1 MHPKLAHSV
10 RAACKY
16 LLAWLCLWPCAA
28 SWADTSPIGIRL
40 GAENSWP
47 PYSDSQ
53 GQGISTQLV
62 KAAFALR
69 DIKPSFYVQ
78 PYARVLHDL
87 KHGKIDGGYNVTLQE
102 STRELFV
109 FGDLP
114 LLTPASYWFF
124 LPGKHLDIHS
134 IKDIPLNFRV
144 GAILDY
150 EYGDDYEQLRHSLSE
165 TRVSQQA
172 QLIRMLQQ
180 ERLDA
185 VLMFEDEAKYSLRQ
199 MQLPPTT
206 LEQRM
211 FNHRAGVYVAFS
223 KQNPQARWLAKELD
237 KGLQM
242 LHESGAYQ
250 QLITLD

>member
-1 MHPKLAHSV
+1 MNTF
-10 RAACKY
+10 CKY
-16 LLAWLCLWPCAA
+16 LFVWLCLWPVAA
-28 SWADTSPIGIRL
+28 SSADSEPLTIRL

-47 PYSDSQ
+47 PYSDAQ

-69 DIKPSFYVQ
+69 GIKPNFYVQ
-78 PYARVLHDL
+78 PYARVLHDI
-87 KHGKIDGGYNVTLQE
+87 KNGKIDGGYNVTLQA

-109 FGDLP
+109 FGKTP

-124 LPGKHLDIHS
+124 MPGKHPDIHS
-134 IKDIPLNFRV
+134 TRDIPAHFRV
-144 GAILDY
+144 GTILDY
-150 EYGDDYEQLRHSLSE
+150 EYGDEYEQLRHQFNE

-185 VLMFEDEAKYSLRQ
+185 ILMFEDEAKYSLLQ
-199 MQLPPTT
+199 MQLPAD
-206 LEQRM
+206 LLDKRI

-223 KQNPQARWLAKELD
+223 KQNPQAQWLADELD
-237 KGLQM
+237 NGLQQ
-242 LHESGAYQ
+242 LQDSGAYEQITQ
-250 QLITLD
+250 QN